1 MIESIGIHELF
12 ISFENLIIGFNNYV
26 TQLISLGVLKFLMK
40 MFIIQILPTWLSKY
54 KDIFIR
60 NTKKISIMLQGFGE
74 FINCR
79 VKSLLDD
86 KRLNN
91 NMNKFG
97 VDQPEK

>member
-1 MIESIGIHELF
+1 
-12 ISFENLIIGFNNYV
+12 
-26 TQLISLGVLKFLMK
+26 
-40 MFIIQILPTWLSKY
+40 
-54 KDIFIR
+54 
-60 NTKKISIMLQGFGE
+60 MLQGFGE

-91 NMNKFG
+91 NMNQFG

>member
-1 MIESIGIHELF
+1 MNYELF
-12 ISFENLIIGFNNYV
+12 ISFENLIIEFKSYV
-26 TQLISLGVLKFLMK
+26 TQLIPLGVLKFLMK
-40 MFIIQILPTWLSKY
+40 MFIIQFLPTRLSKY

-60 NTKKISIMLQGFGE
+60 NTKKISIALQAFGE
-74 FINCR
+74 FINYR

>member
-1 MIESIGIHELF
+1 
-12 ISFENLIIGFNNYV
+12 
-26 TQLISLGVLKFLMK
+26 
-40 MFIIQILPTWLSKY
+40 
-54 KDIFIR
+54 
-60 NTKKISIMLQGFGE
+60 MLQGFGE

>member
-1 MIESIGIHELF
+1 MF
-12 ISFENLIIGFNNYV
+12 ISFENLIIGFKSYV
-26 TQLISLGVLKFLMK
+26 TELIPLGVLKFLMK
-40 MFIIQILPTWLSKY
+40 IFIIQILPIRLSKY

-60 NTKKISIMLQGFGE
+60 NAKKLSTALQAFCE

-86 KRLNN
+86 KRFNN

-97 VDQPEK
+97 VDQPGK